1 MFAAPSLPPGPHY
14 VVPDRRFTFTVDV
27 SGDGYPLD
35 KSNHGMEVVLRGLN
49 TPRLYS
55 SAKYCYV
62 LFSGSVLE
70 SDASVKNYADNVCGR
85 V

>member
-1 MFAAPSLPPGPHY
+1 
-14 VVPDRRFTFTVDV
+14 
-27 SGDGYPLD
+27 
-35 KSNHGMEVVLRGLN
+35 MEVVLRGLN

-85 V
+85 VGR